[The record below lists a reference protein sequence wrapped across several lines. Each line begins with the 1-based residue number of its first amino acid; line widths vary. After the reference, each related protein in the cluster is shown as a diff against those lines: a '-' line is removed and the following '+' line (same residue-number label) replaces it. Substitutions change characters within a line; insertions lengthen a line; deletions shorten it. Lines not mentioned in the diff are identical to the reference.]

1 MIKASCLN
9 KACFTIPKFSEKSK
23 IITGSYSKGR
33 ISLLNIYG
41 KLMESKHRWKFF
53 PFFFSFCKLAGI
65 CRPDNNRLV
74 QTVHLCHP
82 LKKISS
88 AIHAAENFVSKEY
101 SPLSFSHQRERT
113 LILRHI
119 LGHFLC
125 IGHRPNTSFKGSNV
139 ETETKAG
146 YCRVKEVSDSLDEIG
161 SVSQIKMTSVN
172 QRDPSTYH
180 KCGDVNRD
188 QELENHQ
195 HCGKNTN
202 TLELSGG
209 FSESPSEQQVHSPTA
224 PAGDDVEDS
233 NLFTMDTERS
243 ELSQSFANQ
252 KETDR
257 NRDNK
262 PLALDALTDQ
272 KSGAKYKQ
280 RKGDKRKGK
289 EQLNALS
296 DVGNADAAGACVNR
310 HNVSLSQR
318 NKRPK
323 RMQPNFF
330 LAVRIHN
337 PQIHAGI
344 KVIQDSIA
352 THSKELKPAFVS
364 LATLHVTL
372 MVMHLEDAEEI
383 QKAGKVLHQ
392 CKTSLESILA
402 KSDVMIRFSGLGH
415 FGHRV
420 LYAKLEE
427 EGSDFLKSVEEIVRE
442 IFTKEGIPSTDSR
455 EYNPHMTV
463 MKLIRHNQQ
472 LRRSGVRKIPEESYA
487 SWVDFNFGEEP
498 VTALHLCAMGE
509 KDTDG
514 FYKCMATMTFA
525 DSDETSFS

>member
-1 MIKASCLN
+1 
-9 KACFTIPKFSEKSK
+9 
-23 IITGSYSKGR
+23 
-33 ISLLNIYG
+33 
-41 KLMESKHRWKFF
+41 
-53 PFFFSFCKLAGI
+53 
-65 CRPDNNRLV
+65 
-74 QTVHLCHP
+74 
-82 LKKISS
+82 
-88 AIHAAENFVSKEY
+88 
-101 SPLSFSHQRERT
+101 
-113 LILRHI
+113 
-119 LGHFLC
+119 
-125 IGHRPNTSFKGSNV
+125 
-139 ETETKAG
+139 
-146 YCRVKEVSDSLDEIG
+146 
-161 SVSQIKMTSVN
+161 MTSVN

-188 QELENHQ
+188 HELENHQ
-195 HCGKNTN
+195 HCGKNTS

-209 FSESPSEQQVHSPTA
+209 FSESPSEQQVHSPIA

-243 ELSQSFANQ
+243 ELSQSFTNQ
-252 KETDR
+252 NETDR

-272 KSGAKYKQ
+272 KPGAKYKQ

-427 EGSDFLKSVEEIVRE
+427 EGSDFLKSVEEIVHE

-463 MKLIRHNQQ
+463 MKLIGHNQQ

-525 DSDETSFS
+525 DSDETSSS